1 MDNRPHDFTPF
12 AFETVTV
19 PSGNVAGVLTATLY
33 NTAPVKRALVT
44 VGTGPIV
51 SYQMGTSVT
60 VTSQTGHHLTAYGYV
75 YLEGHQQIRDFS
87 FTSVSSAT
95 VATIRTTYFR

>member
-1 MDNRPHDFTPF
+1 MPERPYDYTPY

-19 PSGNVAGVLTATLY
+19 PSANVAGTLTATVY

-44 VGTGPIV
+44 IGTGPIV
-51 SYQMGTSVT
+51 SYQMGTAVS
-60 VTSQTGHHLTAYGYV
+60 VTSQTGHHITQYGFV
-75 YLEGHQQIRDFS
+75 YLDGVQQIRDFS

-95 VATIRTTYFR
+95 TATLRATYFR